1 MADQGDR
8 VLLHVWLPATRRSYD
23 VWVPSD
29 MSVHEAAVLTGSIL
43 AGREPG
49 RYVDRGDVAF
59 MDSGTGRLL
68 NPAASVSSAGLV
80 DGSQVMLV

>member
-1 MADQGDR
+1 M
-8 VLLHVWLPATRRSYD
+8 
-23 VWVPSD
+23 
-29 MSVHEAAVLTGSIL
+29 HEAVVLAGSIL

-68 NPAASVSSAGLV
+68 NPAASVSGAGLV
-80 DGSQVMLV
+80 DGSRVTLV